1 MMIRK
6 ATIVDAEDIAKVHV
20 DSWKTAYKGI
30 LPDEFLNRLSYE
42 QRTMLWERNTL
53 EQNVYV
59 AENAEGKVVGF
70 SIGEK
75 ERTEMYDGYE
85 GELNAI
91 YILKAYQRQGIGKL
105 LIQPVVE
112 ELLQKGITTMIV
124 KVIEENPSRV
134 FSESLGAH
142 IVDRLEIKIAGAFM
156 HEIVYGW
163 SDLKQ
168 LQKVA
173 ERAYEK

>member
-75 ERTEMYDGYE
+75 
-85 GELNAI
+85 
-91 YILKAYQRQGIGKL
+91 
-105 LIQPVVE
+105 
-112 ELLQKGITTMIV
+112 
-124 KVIEENPSRV
+124 
-134 FSESLGAH
+134 
-142 IVDRLEIKIAGAFM
+142 
-156 HEIVYGW
+156 
-163 SDLKQ
+163 
-168 LQKVA
+168 
-173 ERAYEK
+173 